1 VITYIVAIFF
11 IGKGLVNLSGVLA
24 PWTKNMQGFKD
35 ASWIFSKGITLTSTL
50 GKAFSIV
57 WLAST
62 TCLVAAGIGILS
74 DSNWWV
80 LLAIA
85 GCICSLLA
93 AIVWWKAVVPGARV
107 GAIIDGVVIVILTT
121 PLGNGIIQ
129 AVG

>member
-1 VITYIVAIFF
+1 VIKYIVAIFF

-35 ASWIFSKGITLTSTL
+35 APWIFSKGITLTSTL
-50 GKAFSIV
+50 GKAFSLV

-62 TCLVAAGIGILS
+62 ACLVAAGIGILT
-74 DSNWWV
+74 DAYWWV
-80 LLAIA
+80 SPAIA
-85 GCICSLLA
+85 GCACSLLA
-93 AIVWWKAVVPGARV
+93 TIVWWKAVVPGTRV
-107 GAIIDGVVIVILTT
+107 GVILDAVVIVILTT